1 MMVPLPL
8 SVKYYILSVIFLPVS
23 YLIKRVKGNRQNKR
37 EMMIALMDQ
46 FTPEFRW
53 EHAPDEAAGWF
64 SKRGYVSIQITT
76 TNIFGFN
83 IIGVKSVPPT
93 STI

>member
-1 MMVPLPL
+1 ML
-8 SVKYYILSVIFLPVS
+8 SVLFLPVTW
-23 YLIKRVKGNRQNKR
+23 LIKRIKGNRQNSR
-37 EMMIALMDQ
+37 EMMIALMDW

-64 SKRGYVSIQITT
+64 CKRGYVSIQITT

-83 IIGVKSVPPT
+83 IIGVKPVPPT